1 MNPTSFGWDNK
12 YLTSM
17 DILRSWREQKIML
30 KRRFPVLSDEDLFFE
45 VGNREKMLVRLETK
59 LNKSR
64 LELELLFA
72 ELQTY

>member
-1 MNPTSFGWDNK
+1 MNPISFAWDNK
-12 YLTSM
+12 YLAFM
-17 DILRSWREQKIML
+17 DIVRSWREQKIML
-30 KRRFPVLSDEDLFFE
+30 KRRFPILSDEDFLFE
-45 VGNREKMLVRLETK
+45 LENRESMLIKLERK

>member
-1 MNPTSFGWDNK
+1 MNPISFAWDNK
-12 YLTSM
+12 YLAFM
-17 DILRSWREQKIML
+17 DIVRSWREQKIML
-30 KRRFPVLSDEDLFFE
+30 KRRFPVLSDEDFLFE
-45 VGNREKMLVRLETK
+45 LENRESMLIKLERK